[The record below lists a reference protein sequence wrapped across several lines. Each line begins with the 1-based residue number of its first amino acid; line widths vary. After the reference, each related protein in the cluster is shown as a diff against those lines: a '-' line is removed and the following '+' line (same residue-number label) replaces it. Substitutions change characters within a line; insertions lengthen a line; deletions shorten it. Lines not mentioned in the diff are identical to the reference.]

1 MPDAHT
7 GDMADTSTHTHTFA
21 APHPD
26 LAPLAASVTA
36 QLDRARTDL
45 ADLVA
50 IPSVHG
56 AEPEACAQACELVRS
71 LLTELP
77 VPGLGPE
84 AVEVIETSDGS
95 HAVFA
100 HRPAAPGRPTVLLY
114 SHYDVQPSGD
124 PAEWTASPWE
134 LTERDGRWYGRGA
147 ADCKG
152 NLVVH
157 LTALR
162 ALAALGDAVS
172 DGTGIPEGNDD
183 DTASAPGADPLD
195 GLGIRLVVEGSEETG
210 GGGLDDLVAARPDL
224 VEADAILIVDSGNV
238 AVGTPTLTTSLRGI
252 ANLVVAVDTLEAGV
266 HSGQFGGAAP
276 DALAALIS
284 ILASFRDPETG
295 ATTVDGLD
303 FSGRWDGQPY
313 PEETFL
319 GDAGVLDGVGV
330 SSAAPVA
337 DLVWARPAVTILG
350 IDCPPVEGAIA
361 AVQPHARAL
370 INLRVPPGMDPVA
383 AQQTLA
389 EHIERRAPWNARVSI
404 EKETVGHPFRA
415 VPEGRTDPVHDLLS
429 ECLAQAYGAD
439 EVAEI
444 GSGGSIPLCTAL
456 RQVHPEAS
464 IALFGVEDPAA
475 AIHSP
480 DESVDPREIERIALA
495 EAAFL
500 QRYR

>member
-1 MPDAHT
+1 
-7 GDMADTSTHTHTFA
+7 MADSPAFTD
-21 APHPD
+21 PHPD
-26 LAPLAASVTA
+26 LAPLAAAVTA
-36 QLDRARTDL
+36 QMDRAR
-45 ADLVA
+45 ADLSALVA
-50 IPSVHG
+50 LPSVHE
-56 AEPEACAQACELVRS
+56 AEPDACAEACELVREI
-71 LLTELP
+71 LGELP
-77 VPGLGPE
+77 VPGLGPDS
-84 AVEVIETSDGS
+84 VEVVETSDGS
-95 HAVFA
+95 RAVFA

-114 SHYDVQPSGD
+114 SHYDVQPAGD
-124 PAEWTASPWE
+124 PAAWTSSPWE
-134 LTERDGRWYGRGA
+134 LTERGGRWYGRGA

-162 ALAALGDAVS
+162 ALAAAGAGV
-172 DGTGIPEGNDD
+172 EGDD
-183 DTASAPGADPLD
+183 DEAAATDPADTGPDPLD

-210 GGGLDDLVAARPDL
+210 GGGLDDLVAERPDL

-238 AVGTPTLTTSLRGI
+238 AAGVPTLTTSLRGI
-252 ANLVVAVDTLEAGV
+252 ANVVVVVDTMEAGV

-276 DALAALIS
+276 DALAALVS
-284 ILASFRDPETG
+284 ILASLRDPATG

-303 FSGRWDGQPY
+303 FSGEWEGQAY
-313 PEETFL
+313 PEETFR
-319 GDAGVLDGVGV
+319 GDAGVLDGVEL

-337 DLVWARPAVTILG
+337 DLVWSRPTATVLG

-361 AVQPHARAL
+361 AVQPRARAL
-370 INLRVPPGMDPVA
+370 VNLRVPPGMDPVE
-383 AQQTLA
+383 AQRTLV
-389 EHIERRAPWNARVSI
+389 EHIERRRPWNARVTV
-404 EKETVGHPFRA
+404 ETEAVGHPFRSVA
-415 VPEGRTDPVHDLLS
+415 AGRTDPVHDLLS
-429 ECLAQAYGAD
+429 ECLAQAYGAG

-456 RQVHPEAS
+456 QQAHPEAS

>member
-1 MPDAHT
+1 MSELGSILLPMTDSPVF
-7 GDMADTSTHTHTFA
+7 AD
-21 APHPD
+21 PHAE
-26 LAPLAASVTA
+26 LAPLASAVGA
-36 QLDRARTDL
+36 QLDRARADL
-45 ADLVA
+45 AALVA
-50 IPSVHG
+50 LPSVHG
-56 AEPEACAQACELVRS
+56 AEPEACAQACEMVRD
-71 LLTELP
+71 LLSELP

-84 AVEVIETSDGS
+84 SVEVVETSDGS
-95 HAVFA
+95 RAVFA

-114 SHYDVQPSGD
+114 SHYDVQPAGD
-124 PAEWTASPWE
+124 VDAWTSSPWE
-134 LTERDGRWYGRGA
+134 LTERGGRWYGRGA

-162 ALAALGDAVS
+162 ALASVGS
-172 DGTGIPEGNDD
+172 GDD
-183 DTASAPGADPLD
+183 DEGGSPGPDPLD
-195 GLGIRLVVEGSEETG
+195 GLGIRIVVEGSEETG

-224 VEADAILIVDSGNV
+224 VAADAILIADSGNV
-238 AVGTPTLTTSLRGI
+238 SVGTPTLTTSLRGI
-252 ANLVVAVDTLEAGV
+252 ANVVVAVDTLEAGV

-284 ILASFRDPETG
+284 LLASMRDPHTG

-303 FSGRWDGQPY
+303 FSGQWDGQPY
-313 PEETFL
+313 PEETFRA
-319 GDAGVLDGVGV
+319 DAGVLEGVEL
-330 SSAAPVA
+330 SSAAPPA
-337 DLVWARPAVTILG
+337 DLVWSRPAVTVLG
-350 IDCPPVEGAIA
+350 IDCPPVEGSIA

-370 INLRVPPGMDPVA
+370 INLRVPPGMDPVE
-383 AQQTLA
+383 AQQLLTA
-389 EHIERRAPWNARVSI
+389 HIERRRPWNARVTI
-404 EKETVGHPFRA
+404 EPEAVGHPFRS
-415 VPEGRTDPVHDLLS
+415 VPAGGSDPVHDLLS
-429 ECLAQAYGAD
+429 QCLAQAYGAA
-439 EVAEI
+439 EVAEV

-456 RQVHPEAS
+456 QRAHPEAS

>member
-1 MPDAHT
+1 
-7 GDMADTSTHTHTFA
+7 MADSPA
-21 APHPD
+21 LPDPHPD
-26 LAPLAASVTA
+26 LAPLAAAVTA
-36 QLDRARTDL
+36 QMDRAR
-45 ADLVA
+45 ADLSALVA
-50 IPSVHG
+50 LPSVHE
-56 AEPEACAQACELVRS
+56 AEPDACAEACELVREM
-71 LLTELP
+71 LGELP
-77 VPGLGPE
+77 VPGLGPD
-84 AVEVIETSDGS
+84 AVEVVETSDGS
-95 HAVFA
+95 RAVFA

-124 PAEWTASPWE
+124 PAAWTSSPWE
-134 LTERDGRWYGRGA
+134 LTERGGRWYGRGA

-162 ALAALGDAVS
+162 ALAAAGS
-172 DGTGIPEGNDD
+172 GPEGDRD
-183 DTASAPGADPLD
+183 EAHSPGPADTGPDPLD

-210 GGGLDDLVAARPDL
+210 GGGLDDLVAERPDL

-238 AVGTPTLTTSLRGI
+238 AAGVPTLTTSLRGI
-252 ANLVVAVDTLEAGV
+252 ANVVVVVDTMEAGV

-276 DALAALIS
+276 DALAALVS
-284 ILASFRDPETG
+284 ILASLRDPATG
-295 ATTVDGLD
+295 ATTIDGLD
-303 FSGRWDGQPY
+303 FTGGWDGQAY
-313 PEETFL
+313 PEETFR
-319 GDAGVLDGVGV
+319 GDAGVLDGVEL

-337 DLVWARPAVTILG
+337 DLVWSRPTATVLG

-361 AVQPHARAL
+361 AVQPRARAL
-370 INLRVPPGMDPVA
+370 VNLRVPPGMDPVE
-383 AQQTLA
+383 AQRTLV
-389 EHIERRAPWNARVSI
+389 EHIERRRPWNARVTV
-404 EKETVGHPFRA
+404 ETEAVGHPFRSVTA
-415 VPEGRTDPVHDLLS
+415 GRTDPVHELLS
-429 ECLAQAYGAD
+429 ESLAQAYGAG

-456 RQVHPEAS
+456 QQAHPEAS

>member
-1 MPDAHT
+1 MSD
-7 GDMADTSTHTHTFA
+7 STPFA
-21 APHPD
+21 TPHPG
-26 LAPLAASVTA
+26 LAPLADAVGA

-50 IPSVHG
+50 LPSVHG
-56 AEPEACAQACELVRS
+56 AEPEACAQACELVRVM
-71 LLTELP
+71 LGELP
-77 VPGLGPE
+77 VPGLGPD
-84 AVEVIETSDGS
+84 AVEVVETSDGS
-95 HAVFA
+95 RAVFA

-114 SHYDVQPSGD
+114 SHYDVQPAGD
-124 PAEWTASPWE
+124 PAEWTTSPWE

-162 ALAALGDAVS
+162 ALAALSEAASGAP
-172 DGTGIPEGNDD
+172 GGRGIDD
-183 DTASAPGADPLD
+183 DEAPGSTDPLD

-210 GGGLDDLVAARPDL
+210 GGGLDDLVASRPDL
-224 VEADAILIVDSGNV
+224 VAADAILIVDSGNV
-238 AVGTPTLTTSLRGI
+238 SAGVPTLTTSLRGI
-252 ANLVVAVDTLEAGV
+252 ANLVVVVDTLEAGV

-276 DALAALIS
+276 DALGALIS
-284 ILASFRDPETG
+284 ILASLRDPETG

-303 FSGRWDGQPY
+303 FTGRWTGQPY
-313 PEETFL
+313 PEGRFRS
-319 GDAGVLDGVGV
+319 DAGILDGVDP

-337 DLVWARPAVTILG
+337 DLVWSRPAVTVLG
-350 IDCPPVEGAIA
+350 VDCPPVEGAIA
-361 AVQPHARAL
+361 AVQPRARAL
-370 INLRVPPGMDPVA
+370 VNLRVPPGTDPLEAQELLA
-383 AQQTLA
+383 A
-389 EHIERRAPWNARVSI
+389 HIERRRPWNARVRV
-404 EKETVGHPFRA
+404 EKETVGHPFST
-415 VPEGRTDPVHDLLS
+415 VPAGGSDPVHDLLS
-429 ECLAQAYGAD
+429 ECLAQAYGAA
-439 EVAEI
+439 EVAQV

-456 RQVHPEAS
+456 REAHPGAS

-500 QRYR
+500 QRLR

>member
-1 MPDAHT
+1 MSDPASILLPMTDSSAF
-7 GDMADTSTHTHTFA
+7 AD
-21 APHPD
+21 PHAE
-26 LAPLAASVTA
+26 LAPLAAAVGA
-36 QLDRARTDL
+36 QLDRARSDL
-45 ADLVA
+45 AALVSV
-50 IPSVHG
+50 PSVHG
-56 AEPEACAQACELVRS
+56 AEPEACERACEMVRD

-84 AVEVIETSDGS
+84 AVEVVETSDGS
-95 HAVFA
+95 RAVFA

-114 SHYDVQPSGD
+114 SHYDVQPAGD
-124 PAEWTASPWE
+124 EGAWTSSPWE

-162 ALAALGDAVS
+162 ALAAVGAP
-172 DGTGIPEGNDD
+172 GEDD
-183 DTASAPGADPLD
+183 DDEGGSPGADPLD
-195 GLGIRLVVEGSEETG
+195 GLGIRIVVEGSEETG
-210 GGGLDDLVAARPDL
+210 GGGLDDLVADRPDL
-224 VEADAILIVDSGNV
+224 VAADAILIADSGN
-238 AVGTPTLTTSLRGI
+238 ASVGTPTLTTSLRGI
-252 ANLVVAVDTLEAGV
+252 ANVVVAVDTLEAGV

-276 DALAALIS
+276 DALAALVS
-284 ILASFRDPETG
+284 ILASMRDPQTG

-303 FSGRWDGQPY
+303 FSGRWDGQAY
-313 PEETFL
+313 PEETFRA
-319 GDAGVLDGVGV
+319 DAGVLDGVEI
-330 SSAAPVA
+330 STAAPAA
-337 DLVWARPAVTILG
+337 DLVWARPAVTVLG
-350 IDCPPVEGAIA
+350 IDCPPVEGSIA

-370 INLRVPPGMDPVA
+370 INLRVPPGMDPVE
-383 AQQTLA
+383 AQGLLTA
-389 EHIERRAPWNARVSI
+389 HIERRRPWNARVTV
-404 EKETVGHPFRA
+404 EPEAVGHPFRS
-415 VPEGRTDPVHDLLS
+415 VPPGGSDPVHDLLS
-429 ECLAQAYGAD
+429 RCLAQAYGAE
-439 EVAEI
+439 EVAEV

-456 RQVHPEAS
+456 QRAHPDAS

>member
-1 MPDAHT
+1 
-7 GDMADTSTHTHTFA
+7 MADTSAHTDPLA
-21 APHPD
+21 APHPR
-26 LAPLAASVTA
+26 LNALAAAVTA
-36 QLDRARTDL
+36 QLERARNDL

-56 AEPEACAQACELVRS
+56 TEPEACAQACELVRT

-95 HAVFA
+95 RAVFA

-124 PAEWTASPWE
+124 PAEWSASPWE

-162 ALAALGDAVS
+162 ALAALGGATPNAI
-172 DGTGIPEGNDD
+172 GEAGGAGNDD
-183 DTASAPGADPLD
+183 DTAAAPGTDPLS

-210 GGGLDDLVAARPDL
+210 GGGLDDLVASRPDL

-238 AVGTPTLTTSLRGI
+238 SVGTPTLTTSLRGI
-252 ANLVVAVDTLEAGV
+252 ANLVVSVDTLEAGV

-303 FSGRWDGQPY
+303 FSGEWDGQPY
-313 PEETFL
+313 PQSTFR
-319 GDAGVLDGVGV
+319 GDAGVLDGVEV
-330 SSAAPVA
+330 SSAAPIA
-337 DLVWARPAVTILG
+337 DLVWARPAVTVLG

-370 INLRVPPGMDPVA
+370 INLRVPPGMDPVE
-383 AQQTLA
+383 AQRKLA
-389 EHIERRAPWNARVSI
+389 EHIEQRTPWNARVRVT
-404 EKETVGHPFRA
+404 KETVGYPFRS
-415 VPEGRTDPVHDLLS
+415 VPAGQTDPVHDLLS
-429 ECLAQAYGAD
+429 QCLAEAYGAD

-456 RQVHPEAS
+456 RRVHPEAS

-480 DESVDPREIERIALA
+480 DESVDPREIQRIALA

-500 QRYR
+500 QRYA

>member
-1 MPDAHT
+1 MTAARISI
-7 GDMADTSTHTHTFA
+7 AD
-21 APHPD
+21 PHPN
-26 LAPLAASVTA
+26 LAELAQAIRT

-45 ADLVA
+45 TDLVA
-50 IPSVHG
+50 LPSIHG
-56 AEPEACAQACELVRS
+56 AEPEACDRAAELVRT
-71 LLTELP
+71 LLADLP
-77 VPGLGPE
+77 IPGLGPD
-84 AVEVIETSDGS
+84 AVEVIDTSDGS
-95 HAVFA
+95 RAVFA

-114 SHYDVQPSGD
+114 SHYDVQPAGELAD
-124 PAEWTASPWE
+124 WTASPWE

-162 ALAALGDAVS
+162 ALAAVG
-172 DGTGIPEGNDD
+172 GGPGPGDD
-183 DTASAPGADPLD
+183 DNDGSHDTNADTGAASSADPLG

-210 GGGLDDLVAARPDL
+210 GVGLDDLLTSRPDL
-224 VEADAILIVDSGNV
+224 VAADAILIADSGNV
-238 AVGTPTLTTSLRGI
+238 SVGTPTLTTSLRGI
-252 ANLVVAVDTLEAGV
+252 ANLVVVVDTLEAGV

-284 ILASFRDPETG
+284 ILSSMRDPATG

-303 FSGRWDGQPY
+303 FTGTWTGQAY
-313 PEETFL
+313 PEETFR
-319 GDAGVLDGVGV
+319 GDAGVLDGVDV
-330 SSAAPVA
+330 STAAPLA
-337 DLVWARPAVTILG
+337 DLVWSRPAVTVLG

-361 AVQPHARAL
+361 AVQPRARAL
-370 INLRVPPGMDPVA
+370 VNLRVPPGMDPER
-383 AQQTLA
+383 AQQLLV
-389 EHIERRAPWNARVSI
+389 EHIERRRPWNARVSI
-404 EKETVGHPFRA
+404 EKEAVGHPFRS
-415 VPEGRTDPVHDLLS
+415 VPDGSSDPVHELLAQ
-429 ECLAQAYGAD
+429 CLAQAYGTDA
-439 EVAEI
+439 VAEV

-456 RQVHPEAS
+456 QQAHPDAS

>member
-1 MPDAHT
+1 
-7 GDMADTSTHTHTFA
+7 MADPTTFA
-21 APHPD
+21 DPHPD
-26 LAPLAASVTA
+26 LAPLAAAVSA
-36 QLDRARTDL
+36 QLDRARSDL

-50 IPSVHG
+50 LPSVHG
-56 AEPEACAQACELVRS
+56 AEPDACTRACELART
-71 LLTELP
+71 LLAELP
-77 VPGLGPE
+77 VPGLGPD

-95 HAVFA
+95 RAVFA

-124 PAEWTASPWE
+124 PAEWTTSPWE

-162 ALAALGDAVS
+162 ALAALGGSASGSPDRAPGD
-172 DGTGIPEGNDD
+172 DGDDDDEGNSSS
-183 DTASAPGADPLD
+183 TDPLG

-210 GGGLDDLVAARPDL
+210 GGGLDDLVEERPDL
-224 VEADAILIVDSGNV
+224 VAADAILIVDSGNV
-238 AVGTPTLTTSLRGI
+238 SAGVPTLTTSLRGI
-252 ANLVVAVDTLEAGV
+252 ANLVVVVDTLEAGV

-276 DALAALIS
+276 DALGALIS
-284 ILASFRDPETG
+284 ILATLRDPETG

-303 FSGRWDGQPY
+303 FSGRWAGQPY
-313 PEETFL
+313 PEDRFRA
-319 GDAGVLDGVGV
+319 DAGILDGVAP
-330 SSAAPVA
+330 STAAPIA
-337 DLVWARPAVTILG
+337 DLVWSRPAVTVLG

-361 AVQPHARAL
+361 AVQPRARAL
-370 INLRVPPGMDPVA
+370 VNLRVPPGMDPVEAQSLLA
-383 AQQTLA
+383 AHL
-389 EHIERRAPWNARVSI
+389 ERRRPWNARVTV
-404 EKETVGHPFRA
+404 EKETVGHPFSS
-415 VPEGRTDPVHDLLS
+415 VPPGGSDPVHDLLS
-429 ECLAQAYGAD
+429 DCLARAYGSP
-439 EVAEI
+439 EVAEV

-456 RQVHPEAS
+456 RRAHPEAS

-500 QRYR
+500 QRLR

>member
-1 MPDAHT
+1 MLPGRVGA
-7 GDMADTSTHTHTFA
+7 GNYSVRMADSPAFADPHT
-21 APHPD
+21 D
-26 LAPLAASVTA
+26 LAPLASAVAA
-36 QLDRARTDL
+36 QLDRARSDL

-50 IPSVHG
+50 LPSVHD
-56 AEPEACAQACELVRS
+56 AEPDACEQACDLVRT
-71 LLTELP
+71 LLSDLP
-77 VPGLGPE
+77 IPGLG
-84 AVEVIETSDGS
+84 ADSVEVIETSDGS
-95 HAVFA
+95 RAVFA

-124 PAEWTASPWE
+124 PGEWTSSPWE

-157 LTALR
+157 LAALR
-162 ALAALGDAVS
+162 ALAALGD
-172 DGTGIPEGNDD
+172 DD
-183 DTASAPGADPLD
+183 EVGAPGTDPLD

-210 GGGLDDLVAARPDL
+210 GGGLDDLVASRPDL
-224 VEADAILIVDSGNV
+224 VAAEAILIADSGNV
-238 AVGTPTLTTSLRGI
+238 SVGTPTLTTSLRGI
-252 ANLVVAVDTLEAGV
+252 ANLVVVVDTMEAGV

-284 ILASFRDPETG
+284 ILASLRDTATG

-303 FSGRWDGQPY
+303 FTGEWDGQAY
-313 PEETFL
+313 PEEAFRA
-319 GDAGVLDGVGV
+319 DAGILDGVEV
-330 SSAAPVA
+330 STAAPLA
-337 DLVWARPAVTILG
+337 DLVWSRPAVTVLG

-361 AVQPHARAL
+361 AVQPRARAL
-370 INLRVPPGMDPVA
+370 INLRVPPGIDPVE
-383 AQQTLA
+383 AQRLLTA
-389 EHIERRAPWNARVSI
+389 HIERRRPWNARVTV
-404 EKETVGHPFRA
+404 EPEAVGHPFRS
-415 VPEGRTDPVHDLLS
+415 VPAGGSDPVHDLLS
-429 ECLAQAYGAD
+429 QCLVQAYGAE
-439 EVAEI
+439 EVAVV

-456 RQVHPEAS
+456 QRAHPDAS